1 MEPSV
6 ISPYPSLDALGSS
19 SSSDSGALARH
30 SAVDPPRSGFCGV
43 GGDVGVAAPPDAQRL
58 RGPSTSQSEVR
69 PQFRN
74 VFLSTYR
81 YTLWRCDV
89 EEEGCGFWSAPFS
102 CAA

>member
-43 GGDVGVAAPPDAQRL
+43 GGDVGVAAPPDARRL
-58 RGPSTSQSEVR
+58 RGPSTSQSDVS
-69 PQFRN
+69 PQFRK

-81 YTLWRCDV
+81 YT
-89 EEEGCGFWSAPFS
+89 P
-102 CAA
+102 